1 MDDRELISLLF
12 ERSEQA
18 IPELKDRFGR
28 LIRKVAVS
36 VTGSDEDAEEIE
48 NDTYLALW
56 ERIPPEKPDPLGAY
70 VCAAARNLSLK
81 RRRASSAEKRSEG
94 LSVPLEEL
102 DNVLR
107 SDELSE
113 RLSAREL
120 GELINSFLSG
130 LDKQSR
136 TLFIRR
142 YYFCESVGDAARAL
156 GISENNAFVKL
167 SRIRQRL
174 KKHLEKEG
182 YVI

>member
-1 MDDRELISLLF
+1 MNDRQITDLLF

-18 IPELKDRFGR
+18 IDELRTAYGR
-28 LIRKVAVS
+28 LILSVAENI
-36 VTGSDEDAEEIE
+36 TGSAADAEEIE
-48 NDTYLALW
+48 NDTYLAVW
-56 ERIPPEKPDPLGAY
+56 SRVPPERPDPLGAY
-70 VCAAARNLSLK
+70 VCAAARNLALK
-81 RRRASSAEKRSEG
+81 RRRSAQASKRSEG
-94 LSVPLEEL
+94 LAVPLEEL

-156 GISENNAFVKL
+156 GISENNASVKL

>member
-1 MDDRELISLLF
+1 MDDRKLISLLF

-36 VTGSDEDAEEIE
+36 VTGSEEDAEEIE

-56 ERIPPEKPDPLGAY
+56 ERIPPEKPDPL
-70 VCAAARNLSLK
+70 
-81 RRRASSAEKRSEG
+81 
-94 LSVPLEEL
+94 EEL
-102 DNVLR
+102 DNVLS